1 MMLLH
6 WSTLEPALPSDL
18 AALRFSSPVRVCSL
32 RIFPKDAHPFAQQP
46 NIVSETEPEAFVLQ
60 VFFNAHP
67 ISGDP
72 KQKPKATNAL
82 VPTTIAYAGGHVDF
96 SVDMGNEFAT
106 RLMIVKGNF
115 TKLSMA
121 IYGDVASELPSS
133 PPSRVPGALPL
144 LTPTPLS
151 PALDPANSGDP
162 TTLTRNLLSL
172 IPDAPPLP
180 LVIRLMFCLKPANDD
195 WDLPEFP
202 YLHPDLGD
210 DSINFDLDYAYQLTS
225 QPVADDVPLE
235 VLQRFADRIADATGP
250 KSENR
255 SYLVA
260 GILSRVACQHR
271 ELPRLLIDRIDIHG
285 IFDSSTMD
293 EDTLEYLLVAAANP
307 DIAREFTAANL
318 PKELEAVAGRPGIDP
333 YVKRAAQ
340 HVIDRLRGW
349 EVLSAAIRQP
359 DSSFIP
365 ARAVLRDLGTDES
378 SFGVALHVLVT
389 HPDLAATIAEAEGL
403 VELRAWVGVAC
414 VLAAYA
420 WADSVPNELCRS
432 RAFGIM
438 RVWQSI
444 PRYRETLNHI
454 MLLRQ
459 MIFRLECMM
468 DVDDDTPTRSGIQ
481 AERILYDLTRDPR
494 AFLSPHLIKCL
505 LQLQPGF
512 SVINDAERASL
523 HALALLVDDGLPA
536 VLEELVR
543 TPTRP
548 VSPDALRTLRVATV
562 FLAHELETGD
572 PGTGEWTAL
581 NALWMQNTH
590 GLPLHLLAA
599 LDALATDAQAR
610 FSLVPPPP
618 PATPSSHAPLAD
630 LLAGADELLQVLTHL
645 IPTHPLPTRAANSL
659 VNAAADLFACA
670 DAADTLNSVDSTRVA
685 QGLRGTCVDI
695 VRALDPELVLR
706 ALLRRGADIADASAA
721 MQDPVRRAHHALCL
735 VDLILPLERET
746 PSGDTVR
753 HALPRILPELA
764 AFFRALDVDGR
775 AHLVR
780 RLAELD
786 GGVLGI
792 AEWLVLDELRALC
805 AALRVL
811 AADETLPDLWTVK
824 GHQVVVAFRL
834 LHDLMRGT
842 APEAL
847 RIVAF
852 VGAEPEPAGL
862 LVTAMNL
869 LLANRTSSQEPVELA
884 QVLVQSCSNNMGGSS
899 GPDRNLCFALA
910 LIFLRAV
917 QHVSLSLKPISY
929 ALDALRQV
937 PIKIIEPDRLSTEL
951 GDALLVLASLT
962 SSSSSSSSSSP
973 SDAMGTEA
981 PAVLSLL
988 EWLVEQSHA
997 GLPQLAT
1004 LRGISTDTFA
1014 QLCDALARALPPTT
1028 TTAAAPCRA
1037 SLEHVRMHLHTAPE
1051 EDAAP
1056 RDLNT
1061 LPLAMADVRVA
1072 PGELLRPFHALQQPY
1087 QQQQEQQQQAPGSP
1101 PAVVGTR
1108 QQQQQQRPTTPP
1120 HAMRVLNMVTVSPP
1134 TALLRSPAVTGLT
1147 KTYAAN
1153 DFRALRQTP
1162 SARQNTS
1169 RLPSTHVDEF
1179 QSTMNTSATS
1189 PGMVPMQIPV
1199 IPSNPFGMGLGP
1211 PFGS

>member
-1 MMLLH
+1 
-6 WSTLEPALPSDL
+6 
-18 AALRFSSPVRVCSL
+18 
-32 RIFPKDAHPFAQQP
+32 
-46 NIVSETEPEAFVLQ
+46 
-60 VFFNAHP
+60 
-67 ISGDP
+67 
-72 KQKPKATNAL
+72 
-82 VPTTIAYAGGHVDF
+82 
-96 SVDMGNEFAT
+96 
-106 RLMIVKGNF
+106 
-115 TKLSMA
+115 
-121 IYGDVASELPSS
+121 
-133 PPSRVPGALPL
+133 
-144 LTPTPLS
+144 
-151 PALDPANSGDP
+151 
-162 TTLTRNLLSL
+162 
-172 IPDAPPLP
+172 
-180 LVIRLMFCLKPANDD
+180 
-195 WDLPEFP
+195 
-202 YLHPDLGD
+202 
-210 DSINFDLDYAYQLTS
+210 
-225 QPVADDVPLE
+225 
-235 VLQRFADRIADATGP
+235 
-250 KSENR
+250 
-255 SYLVA
+255 
-260 GILSRVACQHR
+260 
-271 ELPRLLIDRIDIHG
+271 
-285 IFDSSTMD
+285 
-293 EDTLEYLLVAAANP
+293 
-307 DIAREFTAANL
+307 
-318 PKELEAVAGRPGIDP
+318 
-333 YVKRAAQ
+333 
-340 HVIDRLRGW
+340 
-349 EVLSAAIRQP
+349 
-359 DSSFIP
+359 
-365 ARAVLRDLGTDES
+365 
-378 SFGVALHVLVT
+378 
-389 HPDLAATIAEAEGL
+389 
-403 VELRAWVGVAC
+403 
-414 VLAAYA
+414 
-420 WADSVPNELCRS
+420 
-432 RAFGIM
+432 
-438 RVWQSI
+438 
-444 PRYRETLNHI
+444 
-454 MLLRQ
+454 
-459 MIFRLECMM
+459 M

-481 AERILYDLTRDPR
+481 AEHILYDLTRDPR

-505 LQLQPGF
+505 LQLQSGF

-536 VLEELVR
+536 VLEVLVH
-543 TPTRP
+543 TPTPP
-548 VSPDALRTLRVATV
+548 VSPDTLRTLRVATV
-562 FLAHELETGD
+562 FLVHELETGD
-572 PGTGEWTAL
+572 PGTGEWAAL
-581 NALWMQNTH
+581 NALWTQNTH
-590 GLPLHLLAA
+590 GLPLQLLAA
-599 LDALATDAQAR
+599 LDALVTDAQAR

-630 LLAGADELLQVLTHL
+630 LLAGADELLQVLARL

-670 DAADTLNSVDSTRVA
+670 DAADTLHSVDGTRVA

-706 ALLRRGADIADASAA
+706 ALLRRGADIACASAA
-721 MQDPVRRAHHALCL
+721 MQDPARRAHHALSL
-735 VDLILPLERET
+735 VDLILPLESGT
-746 PSGDTVR
+746 PSGDAVR

-764 AFFRALDVDGR
+764 AFFRALDVEGR

-792 AEWLVLDELRALC
+792 AEWLVLDELRVLC

-962 SSSSSSSSSSP
+962 SSSSSSSSSSSP
-973 SDAMGTEA
+973 PPDAMGTEA
-981 PAVLSLL
+981 SAVLSLL

-1028 TTAAAPCRA
+1028 TTVAPHRA

-1051 EDAAP
+1051 EDAVL
-1056 RDLNT
+1056 RGLNT
-1061 LPLAMADVRVA
+1061 LPLPMADVRVA
-1072 PGELLRPFHALQQPY
+1072 PGELLRPFPA
-1087 QQQQEQQQQAPGSP
+1087 QQEQHQDQQHPHQQQQAPGSP
-1101 PAVVGTR
+1101 TGTR
-1108 QQQQQQRPTTPP
+1108 QQQQRPTTPP

-1169 RLPSTHVDEF
+1169 RLPSTHVDVRFFFCSVLFFVVVVYADFSFIGVSIDDDERDF
-1179 QSTMNTSATS
+1179 ARDGAHANS
-1189 PGMVPMQIPV
+1189 
-1199 IPSNPFGMGLGP
+1199 GP
-1211 PFGS
+1211 PFESVRNGTWATIWVLSEDG